1 MLPPEQIENIKEQ
14 FLSQLEQTNLPNKEE
29 IKQSIK
35 AMNPKELEEF
45 LKQNNLIKDQ
55 DVSSSPQPLPSPGQQ
70 CIFCSISKGEVE
82 SYKIDENK
90 NSLAVLELNPATKGH
105 ILIIP
110 KKHIS
115 SSNEIPQT
123 AFSLA
128 KKIAKKLKT
137 KLKAKDVSITTS
149 NIFGHEII
157 QVIPQHKDQEL
168 NKKHQATQEELQ
180 ELQKL
185 LEKKPKPK
193 SAKPKTKKVK
203 EKKLWLPR
211 RIP

>member
-35 AMNPKELEEF
+35 AMNPKELEQF
-45 LKQNNLIKDQ
+45 LKKNKLIKEESGSSLQ
-55 DVSSSPQPLPSPGQQ
+55 SSPQAQQ